1 MATYTT
7 KQGDTWDLIAYEQL
21 GSEWFA
27 DKLISKNFFYSDQ
40 VIFSAGI
47 TLELPEITEE
57 EKNNAQ
63 ADLPPWRLWE
73 TED

>member
-1 MATYTT
+1 MASYTT
-7 KQGDTWDLIAYEQL
+7 KQGDTWDLIAREQL
-21 GSEWFA
+21 GSEWFC
-27 DKLISKNFFYSDQ
+27 DQLLRKNFFYSDQ
-40 VIFSAGI
+40 VIFPAGI
-47 TLELPEITEE
+47 TLALPEITEE